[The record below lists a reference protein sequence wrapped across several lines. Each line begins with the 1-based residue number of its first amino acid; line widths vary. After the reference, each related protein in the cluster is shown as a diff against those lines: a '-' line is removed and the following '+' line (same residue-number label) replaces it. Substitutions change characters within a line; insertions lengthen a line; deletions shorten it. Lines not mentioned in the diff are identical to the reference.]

1 MSGIRSK
8 NSRIKL
14 LISFLAMACFFVY
27 ANVSAG
33 PKNHQAEVA
42 ILADSSLTAE
52 LVSDIN
58 KAQKSVYIAIYM
70 FKSYASTTSGAG
82 MIVDALKKAADRGLD
97 VYVAFES
104 SDDGDFVEKENK
116 NTGKQLAER
125 GVTVV
130 YDSPDNRMHSK
141 CAVIDEHISYV
152 GSHNYTNSA
161 LKHNRE
167 ITARIVSA
175 ETAAKVLSHIRSV
188 K

>member
-1 MSGIRSK
+1 
-8 NSRIKL
+8 
-14 LISFLAMACFFVY
+14 MACFFIY

-42 ILADSSLTAE
+42 ILADDSLAAE

-58 KAQKSVYIAIYM
+58 NAQNSIYIAIYM
-70 FKSYASTTSGAG
+70 FKSYDNITSGAG

-104 SDDGDFVEKENK
+104 SDEGDFVDKENK

-141 CAVIDEHISYV
+141 CAVIDKRISYV

-167 ITARIVSA
+167 LTARIVSE
-175 ETAAKVLSHIRSV
+175 ETAADVLRHIRSV